1 MSLTIFRRRPGGT
14 CYIRGTVGANP
25 KIRVYEATGTA
36 DAKLAKLYRA
46 KREAQLYEASLY
58 GPRAVVSFEQAALS
72 YLEFEERSDRTKF
85 DIARVVDHFDRF
97 GVSLLRHINQDA
109 ADAAVAGIV
118 GKDAAPATKRRAVYA
133 PLTAILN
140 HAHARGWCD
149 RPGFQMPAL
158 PRGKTRWLTPAEA
171 LRLVDAAAPHLR
183 PLLLFILCTGA
194 RLSEALYLDWADV
207 DLPAAKAVFRDT
219 KNGTDRA
226 AALPEAAVLLL
237 ANLPTECCGGVES
250 RHATSRVV
258 DGDRSL
264 EMGAKVGLTPAQS
277 AGKQAPGCVRNDR
290 PSVRKDGIGAAG
302 RRHNSHDAGSQ
313 AGVASGPQQRTG
325 AVFRTDD
332 GSPYADTGRQFG
344 GQIKTGF
351 RGARVRAQLR
361 EVTPHTLRHTWATW
375 FWSVS
380 KDLMLLKHEGG
391 WQSVEMLERYTHLM
405 QSHLVPEIRRV
416 WGDTHPRL
424 GRLPGAPAEQ
434 RDARAV

>member
-97 GVSLLRHINQDA
+97 GVALLRHVNQDA
-109 ADAAVAGIV
+109 ADAAVAAIV

-140 HAHARGWCD
+140 HAHARCWCD
-149 RPGFQMPAL
+149 KPGFQMPAL

-207 DLPAAKAVFRDT
+207 DLPAAKAVFRDVKART
-219 KNGTDRA
+219 GREHDRA

-237 ANLPTECCGGVES
+237 ANLPGEKVEI
-250 RHATSRVV
+250 
-258 DGDRSL
+258 
-264 EMGAKVGLTPAQS
+264 
-277 AGKQAPGCVRNDR
+277 APGEVTYIKR
-290 PSVRKDGIGAAG
+290 
-302 RRHNSHDAGSQ
+302 
-313 AGVASGPQQRTG
+313 G

-351 RGARVRAQLR
+351 RTARVRAQLR
-361 EVTPHTLRHTWATW
+361 DLSPHDLRHTWATW
-375 FWSVS
+375 FYALT
-380 KDLMLLKHEGG
+380 KDPLLLKAEGG
-391 WQSVEMLERYTHLM
+391 WATLAMVERYAHLM
-405 QSHLVPEIRRV
+405 PSALAGEIRSV
-416 WGDTHPRL
+416 WGASHPRI
-424 GRLPGAPAEQ
+424 GALPGAPSTGDRHA
-434 RDARAV
+434 AVG

>member
-72 YLEFEERSDRTKF
+72 YLEFEARSDRTRF

-109 ADAAVAGIV
+109 ADAAVAAIV

-140 HAHARGWCD
+140 HAHARGWCETP
-149 RPGFQMPAL
+149 RFQMPSL

-171 LRLVDAAAPHLR
+171 LRLIAAAAPHLR

-207 DLPAAKAVFRDT
+207 DLPAAKAVFRDVKART
-219 KNGTDRA
+219 GREHDRA
-226 AALPEAAVLLL
+226 AALPEAAIMLL
-237 ANLPTECCGGVES
+237 ANLPMMES
-250 RHATSRVV
+250 DDVR
-258 DGDRSL
+258 
-264 EMGAKVGLTPAQS
+264 PQS
-277 AGKQAPGCVRNDR
+277 ATRNARLRDVPALRPVDR
-290 PSVRKDGIGAAG
+290 ALGNAAG
-302 RRHNSHDAGSQ
+302 NDGADATAAADSRTDDA
-313 AGVASGPQQRTG
+313 AGPAMQGVPVKNEPARSVARSG

-351 RGARVRAQLR
+351 RTARVRAQLR
-361 EVTPHTLRHTWATW
+361 DLSPHDLRHTWATW
-375 FWSVS
+375 FYAIT
-380 KDLMLLKHEGG
+380 KDTLLLKHEGG
-391 WQSVEMLERYTHLM
+391 WESAAMVERYAHLM
-405 QSHLVPEIRRV
+405 PSALIGEIRSV
-416 WGDTHPRL
+416 WGASHPRI
-424 GRLPGAPAEQ
+424 GALPGAVAQPEK
-434 RDARAV
+434 ARTA